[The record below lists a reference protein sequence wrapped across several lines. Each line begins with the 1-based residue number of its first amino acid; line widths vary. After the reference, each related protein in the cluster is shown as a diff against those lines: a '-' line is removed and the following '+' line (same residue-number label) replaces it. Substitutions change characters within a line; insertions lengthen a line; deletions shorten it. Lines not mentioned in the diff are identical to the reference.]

1 MGISAFFIF
10 FAKNYRRLL
19 GMLSQHLLIV
29 LLSLAIAAAFALP
42 VGFLLHRRKS
52 LSTAVIGIFSVL
64 YSIPSLALFTVF
76 LPITGIGMKTAVIV
90 ISIYAQFI
98 MLRNTV
104 AGFQAVNPSILE
116 ASRGM
121 GLSGWEILIQVQ
133 LPLAAPVL
141 LSGLRIAALSSIGIT
156 AIAATINSGGLGT
169 ILFEG
174 IRNVYTIKI
183 IWGVILTSAL
193 SFGANQLINLAE
205 NYCSKRARGERT
217 GKAKRGPKDMYDVSL

>member
-1 MGISAFFIF
+1 MGISVFFVF

-19 GMLSQHLLIV
+19 EMVSQHLFIAFV
-29 LLSLAIAAAFALP
+29 SLAIAAAFALP
-42 VGFLLHRRKS
+42 VGFLLYRKKS
-52 LSTAVIGIFSVL
+52 LSTAVIGVFSVL

-104 AGFQAVNPSILE
+104 AGFQSVSPSVLE

-121 GLSGWEILIQVQ
+121 GLSGWEILVRIQ

-156 AIAATINSGGLGT
+156 AIAATINSGGIGT

-174 IRNVYTIKI
+174 IRNVYAVKI
-183 IWGVILTSAL
+183 IWGVILTSSL
-193 SFGANQLINLAE
+193 SFAANQLINMAE
-205 NYCSKRARGERT
+205 NYCSKRARGEST
-217 GKAKRGPKDMYDVSL
+217 GKAKRGQKDMYDVSL

>member
-1 MGISAFFIF
+1 MGTSPFFVFFI
-10 FAKNYRRLL
+10 KNYHRLL
-19 GMLSQHLLIV
+19 VMVSQHLFIV
-29 LLSLAIAAAFALP
+29 LLSLAISIAFALP
-42 VGFLLHRRKS
+42 VGFLLYRKKS
-52 LSTAVIGIFSVL
+52 LSTAIIGIFSVL

-98 MLRNTV
+98 MLRNTM
-104 AGFQAVNPSILE
+104 AGFQAVNPSILD

-121 GLSGWEILIQVQ
+121 GLSGWEILIQIQ

-141 LSGLRIAALSSIGIT
+141 LSGLRIATLSSIGIT
-156 AIAATINSGGLGT
+156 TIAATINSGGLGT

-174 IRNVYTIKI
+174 MRNVYAVKI
-183 IWGVILTSAL
+183 IWGVVLTSSL
-193 SFGANQLINLAE
+193 SFATNQLISRAE

-217 GKAKRGPKDMYDVSL
+217 GKSKRGPEDMYDVSL